1 MSWGRLGTK
10 TATGLKK
17 LRARPALARNIAGNF
32 LQALTQG
39 GGVQWAKGHTA
50 TIAEAQWALP
60 ACAGN
65 LDVCPPLRRHKWPG
79 PGEIHR
85 FIRRAHKTA
94 HGYVVIP
101 ECFTRAE
108 AKEARDEIVRL
119 LGQNPLG
126 GRNPF
131 EGRNTNRIYSLLNKT
146 RVFDKFTILPRVL
159 ALNDYFL
166 DPGYLLS
173 AFHTI
178 SINPG
183 EKAQALH
190 HDDGY
195 IQFPRPRPPFGT
207 AIMVAFDEYT
217 STNGATRIVPGSHK
231 WDSHRRPTED
241 ETIPALCPEGG
252 VVYFLST
259 LWHGGGANTSS
270 RPRQSATVQYCN
282 PYIRPIENQILAV
295 DPRKLDKIHP
305 RILELMGYRHMDPF
319 IGYADGLGP
328 RRAARRM
335 VRWLQQ
341 EVDENPP
348 TFAHE
353 SREPKL

>member
-1 MSWGRLGTK
+1 MSLDTFNFYSRATARKPLPEDAGTR
-10 TATGLKK
+10 ADIEHVLK
-17 LRARPALARNIAGNF
+17 
-32 LQALTQG
+32 
-39 GGVQWAKGHTA
+39 
-50 TIAEAQWALP
+50 
-60 ACAGN
+60 
-65 LDVCPPLRRHKWPG
+65 
-79 PGEIHR
+79 
-85 FIRRAHKTA
+85 
-94 HGYVVIP
+94 HGYVVLP
-101 ECFTRAE
+101 DCFTEAE
-108 AKEARDEIVRL
+108 AREARGEIVRL
-119 LGQNPLG
+119 LGKDPLH
-126 GRNPF
+126 GRNSF
-131 EGRNTNRIYSLLNKT
+131 EGLNTNRIYSLLNKS
-146 RVFDKFTILPRVL
+146 RVFDKFLVLPRVL

-195 IQFPRPRPPFGT
+195 IQVPRPRLPFGA

-217 STNGATRIVPGSHK
+217 ASNGATRIIPGSHL
-231 WDSHRRPTED
+231 WDSSRRGTPE

-252 VVYFLST
+252 VVYFIST
-259 LWHGGGANTSS
+259 LWHGGGANVSD

-295 DPRKLDKIHP
+295 DPRKLDQIDP
-305 RILELMGYRHMDPF
+305 RIVEMMGYKHMEPF
-319 IGYADGLGP
+319 MGYADGLGP

-335 VRWLQQ
+335 VRWLQR
-341 EVDENPP
+341 EVDDNPP

-353 SREPKL
+353 APEAKL

>member
-1 MSWGRLGTK
+1 MADITEIFSKAGRTK
-10 TATGLKK
+10 PLPQDPVT
-17 LRARPALARNIAGNF
+17 RA
-32 LQALTQG
+32 
-39 GGVQWAKGHTA
+39 
-50 TIAEAQWALP
+50 
-60 ACAGN
+60 
-65 LDVCPPLRRHKWPG
+65 DVEHVL
-79 PGEIHR
+79 E
-85 FIRRAHKTA
+85 

-166 DPGYLLS
+166 DPGYPLS

-259 LWHGGGANTSS
+259 LWHGGGANISS